1 MLEYGGGMGGGLP
14 GGIPPPMPQM
24 GGMGMQPDMS
34 GFGVP
39 QPGMMPGM
47 MSNGGMHGGM
57 AQPMM

>member
-1 MLEYGGGMGGGLP
+1 
-14 GGIPPPMPQM
+14 M

-47 MSNGGMHGGM
+47 MPNGGMNGM